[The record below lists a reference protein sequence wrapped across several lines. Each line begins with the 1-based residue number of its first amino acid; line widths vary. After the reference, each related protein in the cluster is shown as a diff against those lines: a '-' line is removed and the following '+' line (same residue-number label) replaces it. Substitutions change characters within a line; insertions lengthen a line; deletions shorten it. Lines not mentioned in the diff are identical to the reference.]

1 MENTK
6 LIIVEG
12 IPGSGKTSTAQ
23 YIKDLLDKQG
33 IKNELYN
40 EGDLNHPADYEYTA
54 CFNKIEFGQLSNKFV
69 DYVDILEEK
78 TEVVGDNFF
87 INYAKLKQE
96 KGESLPE
103 EFYKELNKFDV
114 CEGLSLERYHELTL
128 LKWRSFAEKA
138 SREDKVYIFECC
150 FIQNPAVVML
160 ALHFA
165 DKQYIINHILD
176 LEDIINKLNP
186 KLIYFYQDS
195 VRETIERVAEA
206 RDNGWINFVI
216 KFIAD
221 SIYGARLNLSGFD
234 GAVKFFEDRREVEL
248 EVFEKLSINKILLD
262 NSEYN
267 WNNRYKEI
275 EEFLQPMLK
284 K

>member
-1 MENTK
+1 MEKTK

-23 YIKDLLDKQG
+23 YIKNLLDKQG
-33 IKNELYN
+33 IENELYN
-40 EGDLNHPADYEYTA
+40 EGDLNHPADYEGTA
-54 CFNKIEFGQLSNKFV
+54 CFNKIEHGQLLNKFV
-69 DYVDILEEK
+69 GYVDILKEK
-78 TEVVGDNFF
+78 ITSVGDNFF
-87 INYAKLKQE
+87 INYAKLRQE
-96 KGESLPE
+96 KGEALPE
-103 EFYKELNKFDV
+103 ELYKELYKFDV

-128 LKWRSFAEKA
+128 LKWRNFAEKA

-165 DKQYIINHILD
+165 DSQYIMNHILE
-176 LEDIINKLNP
+176 LEDIIKKLNP

-195 VRETIERVAEA
+195 VRETIARVAEV
-206 RDNGWINFVI
+206 RDKSWINFVI

-221 SIYGARLNLSGFD
+221 NVYGKKLNLSGFD
-234 GAVKFFEDRREVEL
+234 GAVKFFEDRREIEM

-275 EEFLQPMLK
+275 EEFLHLC
-284 K
+284 